1 MELFEVVTQNGEKKF
16 LVQIFDGFVIG
27 LGVMESQCLS
37 DRVINQRG
45 ILKDES
51 VPGSFVSGNATGKEA
66 LLFLGHST
74 FGAFLG

>member
-1 MELFEVVTQNGEKKF
+1 VELFKIIAQNGEKKF

-37 DRVINQRG
+37 DRVINQRR

-51 VPGSFVSGNATGKEA
+51 VPGSLVSGKATGKEA

-74 FGAFLG
+74 FDAFLS

>member
-1 MELFEVVTQNGEKKF
+1 VELFEVVTQNGEKKF

-27 LGVMESQCLS
+27 LGVMESQCHS
-37 DRVINQRG
+37 NQRE
-45 ILKDES
+45 ILKEKDES

-74 FGAFLG
+74 FGAFLS

>member
-27 LGVMESQCLS
+27 LGVMESQCHS
-37 DRVINQRG
+37 NQRE

-74 FGAFLG
+74 FGAFLS